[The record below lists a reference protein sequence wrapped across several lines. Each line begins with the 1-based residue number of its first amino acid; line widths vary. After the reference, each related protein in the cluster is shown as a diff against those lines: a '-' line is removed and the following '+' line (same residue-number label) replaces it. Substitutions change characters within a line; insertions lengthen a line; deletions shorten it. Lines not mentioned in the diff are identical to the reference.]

1 MPNHTT
7 NHLVVVGPAVEIK
20 KFIDSVN
27 GKDEEGEPNPFDL
40 NKLIPQPEDVEDWYN
55 WRVKNW
61 GTKWNTYNHG
71 SDEFD
76 FFKVDIGMA
85 EAHLIYHTAWTPPS
99 NFLEKVSRMFPDL
112 VFVNRAA
119 DDGGGF
125 LVVETFEN
133 GEYTE
138 EEFEWDSEEGEELKE
153 FLGLV

>member
-1 MPNHTT
+1 
-7 NHLVVVGPAVEIK
+7 
-20 KFIDSVN
+20 
-27 GKDEEGEPNPFDL
+27 
-40 NKLIPQPEDVEDWYN
+40 
-55 WRVKNW
+55 
-61 GTKWNTYNHG
+61 
-71 SDEFD
+71 
-76 FFKVDIGMA
+76 
-85 EAHLIYHTAWTPPS
+85 
-99 NFLEKVSRMFPDL
+99 MFPDL